1 MSLPDFK
8 NFTLKDWMYFAG
20 VIITLVMSWAVLN
33 ERVESLR
40 IDAKAHELR
49 QEVIDAKQDVAV
61 KDTRDE
67 LKQEIRNQTQEI
79 KAEIRDLRSY
89 LNQTHKQTK

>member
-8 NFTLKDWMYFAG
+8 NFTTKDWMYFIG

-40 IDAKAHELR
+40 VDAKAMVVR
-49 QEVIDAKQDVAV
+49 QEVIDARQDIAV
-61 KDTRDE
+61 KDAREE
-67 LKQEIRNQTQEI
+67 LKQEIRAQTQEI
-79 KAEIRDLRSY
+79 KQEIRDLRSY
-89 LNQTHKQTK
+89 IQKPAK